1 MSEEVEKTETPEEIE
16 HRANHT
22 KLVVHK
28 TAPRPVLNEMEKEK
42 SVSARVNLYS
52 EHPFFAQI
60 AQYLIPHAS
69 HLVPTA
75 GVTAGSKMFI
85 NPAFSE
91 ACNVQDMTF
100 IIAHEA
106 MHCVLESWARMP
118 EGANHEKWNQATDI
132 AINYLLANTEKGA
145 GMALPRE
152 EVIKPLF
159 GGEFTK
165 YDGWIAEDIYYD
177 LMKNHQEQC
186 PFCGKGQ
193 QGDEEDEGEGGGD
206 PGEQQ
211 AGQNTS
217 GPGNSCGCFKGYWWD
232 GSGSALGNPLDD
244 ESMSDQEKAEWKDRI
259 ASAAEYARQ
268 RGQLPGALDKFC
280 TTILNP
286 RKNWRRELR
295 LAANR
300 ALRKRCDWKRV
311 SRRTAG
317 RIRTPGRSPHMPE
330 AVVYIDT
337 SGSMSDDDIMAAI
350 NEVAE
355 IIRLGGGK
363 GTLILGDWDVYY
375 CGEVSV
381 KSLSNLPVK
390 RGGTNFVPVFE
401 KIKEEKLKPAIFIG
415 FSDLE
420 GGFPDYAPNFPVIWC
435 RPEGWKSEAPWGK
448 VIDIEL

>member
-1 MSEEVEKTETPEEIE
+1 MSEEVEKTTEETAEDTPK
-16 HRANHT
+16 APQT
-22 KLVVHK
+22 L
-28 TAPRPVLNEMEKEK
+28 PRPVLNEAEKEK
-42 SVSARVNLYS
+42 SVSARVDLYS

-60 AQYLIPHAS
+60 AQYLIPTAS

-75 GVTAGSKMFI
+75 GVTAGSKLFI
-85 NPAFSE
+85 NPVFSE
-91 ACNVQDMTF
+91 MCNVQDMIF

-106 MHCVLESWARMP
+106 MHAVLESWARMP
-118 EGANHEKWNQATDI
+118 EGANHKVWNWATDI
-132 AINYLLANTEKGA
+132 AINYLLANTEHGA

-159 GGEFTK
+159 GGEFEK
-165 YDGWIAEDIYYD
+165 YDGWLAEDIYYD
-177 LMKNHQEQC
+177 LMKNHKEQC
-186 PFCGKGQ
+186 PICGAGQ
-193 QGDEEDEGEGGGD
+193 QGEGDEESDDGGGGGE

-211 AGQNTS
+211 AGSSTS
-217 GPGNSCGCFKGYWWD
+217 GQGNSCGCYKGYWWD
-232 GSGSALGNPLDD
+232 GSGAGIGNPLDD
-244 ESMSDQEKAEWKDRI
+244 DSMTDEQKAEWKDRI

-300 ALRKRCDWKRV
+300 ALRRRCDWKRV

-337 SGSMSDDDIMAAI
+337 SGSMSDDDISAAI
-350 NEVAE
+350 NEVAA
-355 IIRLGGGK
+355 IIQLGGGK

-375 CGEVSV
+375 CGEVNV
-381 KSLSNLPVK
+381 AALSTLPVQ
-390 RGGTNFVPVFE
+390 RGGTNFVPVFKKIAE
-401 KIKEEKLKPAIFIG
+401 KKLKPAIFIG

-420 GGFPDYAPNFPVIWC
+420 GGFPDTAPNFPVVWC